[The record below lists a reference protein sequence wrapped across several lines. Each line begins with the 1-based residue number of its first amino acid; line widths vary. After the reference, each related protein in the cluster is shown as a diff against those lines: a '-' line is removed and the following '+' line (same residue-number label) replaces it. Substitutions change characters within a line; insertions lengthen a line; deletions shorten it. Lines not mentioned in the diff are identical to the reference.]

1 MKKRVLS
8 ILLVLGIA
16 VCGLFS
22 LVFGSVAADEMCNV
36 TVKAAVGGKVSTD
49 GTNWSDSVVVSVAK
63 GATLG
68 DKVQYRADE
77 GYKFDSV
84 TASTV
89 IKKIVASAVNT
100 AAIDDA
106 GNLYIAGDNSRGQLA
121 RKLLSY
127 ELGKDPVLTKVS
139 TSAKTVDVA
148 LGTNHIVVL
157 DENGD
162 VWTAGCNQYG
172 ALGIDE
178 NAGRYWA
185 GTEIT
190 TLKKVTVGDGSV
202 KIKAVAA
209 GQYHSILID
218 ENGGVWTA
226 GYNCDGQ
233 LGRSENVD
241 SGTPNK
247 VFKKADGLDSVKIIA
262 AAGGTYHTV
271 LLDESGNV
279 WTSGNNVYGELGRQT
294 ANTEDS
300 KFEKVTDSISGIKI
314 IAIAAGSYHSVL
326 LDENGNVWTA
336 GSNGYGALGRET
348 EGTSGDIFGK
358 ADLQGATAAKFVAA
372 GNGFTVVIDTD
383 GKVRTCGINGFG
395 QLGRDTGSDS
405 SDWKLLAVTDGID
418 GAEIIAAAT
427 GAGSYYSVLLDKN
440 GVILTCGANQCGQLC
455 RNGDLRKSVTF
466 AQVTDG
472 MVGTMTFDEMK
483 NTVINSDRVFT
494 VTAVMR
500 EKATLEYDLGG
511 GKWVDGF
518 TPDSFTY
525 RDEELVL
532 PDASK
537 IEKRGH
543 TFAGWE
549 TSEPT
554 ADTIKCTAKWA
565 ANTYT
570 VTLDG
575 NGGTPEHTTMTVIYG
590 EELDQMPIPEYP
602 GYIFEGWYDRQ
613 YGGKQ
618 YGDENGRSTRTYDKT
633 EDCTLYAM
641 WVEAPRRTITFDP
654 NGGTLNGPTTS
665 EEKENGPICYNPEPV
680 REGYF
685 FLGWYKDADCT
696 DKWNFSDPVKG
707 DMTLYAG
714 WQLMAYEIRVKPE
727 NGESDIIIY
736 KLYGTPITPP
746 TLTRTGYIFAGW
758 DKEFPTAMPAYGM
771 TITAKWTLCDH
782 TGNTANPSCTEPVA
796 CTVCGGSIA
805 AIGHD
810 FSVEQHGED
819 EHWHKCSRCD
829 EIADKEPHEWD
840 NGVVTTRPTCTGA
853 GVRVYTC
860 TKCGATKTEHMGANG
875 HNLVFHKGKPATCAE
890 KGWEAYH
897 TCTDCD
903 YTDYNEIPATGDHTG
918 GEATCTKKAVCD
930 VCGNPYG
937 DLDPD
942 NHDDLRHVEAKAAT
956 KESEG
961 NIEYWYCTGCG
972 KYYRDAEATK
982 EITKEETIA
991 EKLPDD
997 PEPPKTGIGGN
1008 LMLWLALLLISG
1020 GVCTGLIVK
1029 RRKTMLTRR

>member
-8 ILLVLGIA
+8 ILLALGI
-16 VCGLFS
+16 VMCGLFS
-22 LVFGSVAADEMCNV
+22 LVLWSATADEMHNV

-49 GTNWSDSVVVSVAK
+49 GTNWSDRVVVSVAK

-68 DKVQYRADE
+68 DRVQYKPDE
-77 GYKFDSV
+77 GYKLDGV
-84 TASTV
+84 TAATV
-89 IKKIVASAVNT
+89 IKKIVASATNT

-106 GNLYIAGDNSRGQLA
+106 GNLYTAGDNSRGQLA
-121 RKLLSY
+121 RTLDFYVDEDS
-127 ELGKDPVLTKVS
+127 VLTKVS

-148 LGTNHIVVL
+148 LGTDHIVVL

-178 NAGRYWA
+178 NAGKYWY
-185 GTEIT
+185 GTYIE
-190 TLKKVTVGDGSV
+190 TLRKVTVGNGSV

-209 GQYHSILID
+209 GQYHTILID

-226 GYNCDGQ
+226 GYNSDGQ
-233 LGRSENVD
+233 LGRSENIN

-247 VFKKADGLDSVKIIA
+247 VFEKAEGLDNVKIVA
-262 AAGGTYHTV
+262 ASGGTAHTV

-279 WTSGNNVYGELGRQT
+279 WTAGNNLHGQLGRQT
-294 ANTEDS
+294 AKNKDS
-300 KFEKVTDSISGIKI
+300 KFEKVTDGISGVKI
-314 IAIAAGSYHSVL
+314 TAIAAGSYYTVL
-326 LDENGNVWTA
+326 LDESGNVWTV
-336 GSNGYGALGRET
+336 GSNGYGELGRAT
-348 EGTSGDIFGK
+348 EGTLDNVFGK
-358 ADLQGATAAKFVAA
+358 ADLQGATGAKFIAA
-372 GNGFTVVIDTD
+372 CGSATVVIDID
-383 GKVRTCGINGFG
+383 GNARTCGINSGH
-395 QLGRDTGSDS
+395 LGRPVTESNNPE
-405 SDWKLLAVTDGID
+405 LLKVENGIGNTKMVAAAIGTYHTVLLDENGGMWTCGKNQSGQICRTDGFREYATVAKTFAPVTDGI
-418 GAEIIAAAT
+418 I
-427 GAGSYYSVLLDKN
+427 
-440 GVILTCGANQCGQLC
+440 Q
-455 RNGDLRKSVTF
+455 
-466 AQVTDG
+466 
-472 MVGTMTFDEMK
+472 TMTFDEMK
-483 NTVINSDRVFT
+483 NTVINSDREFT
-494 VTAVMR
+494 VTAVLR

-532 PDASK
+532 PDATK
-537 IEKRGH
+537 LEKRGH

-554 ADTIKCTAKWA
+554 ADTIKCTAKWT
-565 ANTYT
+565 ANTYK

-575 NGGTPEHTTMTVIYG
+575 NGGRPSHGTMTVTYG
-590 EELDQMPIPEYP
+590 EELDQMPVPEYP
-602 GYIFEGWYDRQ
+602 GYIFDGWFDQQ

-714 WQLMAYEIRVKPE
+714 WQIMAYEIRVKPE

-758 DKEFPTAMPAYGM
+758 DKEFPTAMPAYDM

-782 TGNTANPSCTEPVA
+782 TGNTAHPTCTEPVA
-796 CTVCGGSIA
+796 CTVCGGSIP

-810 FSVEQHGED
+810 FSVEQHDEN
-819 EHWHKCSRCD
+819 EHWNKCSRCD
-829 EIADKEPHEWD
+829 EIADKEPHEWN
-840 NGVVTTRPTCTGA
+840 NGEVTMPPTCLGA
-853 GVRVYTC
+853 GKKVYTC
-860 TKCGATKTEHMGANG
+860 TKCGATKTEHIDANG
-875 HNLVFHKGKPATCAE
+875 HNFVFHEGKPATCAE
-890 KGWEAYH
+890 KGWEDYH
-897 TCTDCD
+897 TCADCD
-903 YTDYNEIPATGDHTG
+903 YTDYKEIPATGDHRG
-918 GEATCTKKAVCD
+918 GKATCTKKAVCE
-930 VCGNPYG
+930 VCGNAYG
-937 DLDPD
+937 DVDPD

-961 NIEYWYCTGCG
+961 NIEYWYCSGCG
-972 KYYRDAEATK
+972 KYYGDAEATK
-982 EITKEETIA
+982 KITKEETVTK
-991 EKLPDD
+991 KLPDE

-1008 LMLWLALLLISG
+1008 LMLWLALLLLSG
-1020 GVCTGLIVK
+1020 GICAGLIVK